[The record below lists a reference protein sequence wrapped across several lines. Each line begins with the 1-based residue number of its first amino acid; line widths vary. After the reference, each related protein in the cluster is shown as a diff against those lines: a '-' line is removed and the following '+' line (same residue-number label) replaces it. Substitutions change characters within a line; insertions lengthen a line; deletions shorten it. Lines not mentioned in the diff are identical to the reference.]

1 VRYWQQVNDP
11 MKDFPTVTYLV
22 DKHVVQRANTVL
34 LLTMLWGGFAACAL
48 GAVIYDLTYWLSH

>member
-1 VRYWQQVNDP
+1 

-22 DKHVVQRANTVL
+22 DKHVVQRANTIL

-48 GAVIYDLTYWLSH
+48 GAMIYDLTYWLSD